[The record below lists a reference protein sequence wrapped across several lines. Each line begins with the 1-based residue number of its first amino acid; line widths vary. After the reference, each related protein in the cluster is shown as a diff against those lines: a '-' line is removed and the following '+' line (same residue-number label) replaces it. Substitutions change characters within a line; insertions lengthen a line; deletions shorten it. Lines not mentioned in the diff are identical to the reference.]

1 MRDEEQHVVTTQKH
15 RLDDEEITGD
25 DARCLR
31 PQELAPTRP
40 CAPRRRLQP
49 PSGEKAADARRRDAE
64 AELGQLAADPPM
76 APARILAREPQHQLA
91 NLSRERRPSS
101 PSGGLP
107 PLPAHERAM
116 PTKQRPRRHQQDAQR
131 RPRQVTSDGRQQGSI
146 SCATLLPRNL
156 AAENLE
162 LVTQHKQ
169 LDVFHLQAAAAP
181 NERTKQSPNSEVD
194 EGEDHAPDPPSP
206 RAKERRHQY
215 WHPSRRGTS
224 AARPVRAVR

>member
-1 MRDEEQHVVTTQKH
+1 MRDEEQHVVKTQKH
-15 RLDDEEITGD
+15 RLDGEEITGD

-31 PQELAPTRP
+31 PQELAPARP

-49 PSGEKAADARRRDAE
+49 PSCEKTADARRRDAE

-91 NLSRERRPSS
+91 NLSRERRPSA
-101 PSGGLP
+101 PSGRLP

-116 PTKQRPRRHQQDAQR
+116 PTKQRPQ
-131 RPRQVTSDGRQQGSI
+131 QVTSDGRQQGSI
-146 SCATLLPRNL
+146 SCATLRPRNL

-215 WHPSRRGTS
+215 WHPSRRG
-224 AARPVRAVR
+224 